1 MHSDKGSNSQNIFL
15 GLMSGTSIDS
25 VDAVAVTFGRNKLS
39 VLGSITYDIPDPLR
53 HDILNLSKPGNDSVN
68 LAAMTDRRL
77 GQLFANASLQ
87 LISDINIDPNKI
99 VAIGSHGQTIR
110 HQPPLEENGF
120 SVQLGD
126 PNIIAAITGCA
137 VVADFRRAD
146 MAAGGQGAPLV
157 PAFHNFLFHSPGKT
171 RIIVNI
177 GGIANITILSSDGKC
192 FGFDTG
198 PGNLLLDA
206 WCQKHLEQR
215 YDDCGRWSQQ
225 GEINHSLLDVLLEN
239 SFFQQVPPK
248 STGREIFNLHW
259 LIAQIEEHSL
269 SSEDVQATLTA
280 LTAKSIVN
288 SISKLSIDIHDIY
301 ICGGGAFNEAL
312 VRTINGY
319 LQERK
324 HPVARLT
331 SDIGL
336 HPKWVEACAFAW
348 LAKQRMEG
356 NPGNLP
362 LVTGASR
369 PVTLGGVYLP

>member
-1 MHSDKGSNSQNIFL
+1 MHSDTGANSQNMFI

-53 HDILNLSKPGNDSVN
+53 HDILNLSKPGNDSVS
-68 LAAMTDRRL
+68 LAARTDRRL

-87 LISDINIDPNKI
+87 LISDISIDPSKI

-110 HQPPLEENGF
+110 HQPPSEENGF

-146 MAAGGQGAPLV
+146 IAAGGQGAPLV
-157 PAFHNFLFHSPGKT
+157 PAFHNFLFRSPGKT
-171 RIIVNI
+171 RIIANI

-206 WCQKHLEQR
+206 WCQKHLEQP

-225 GEINHSLLDVLLEN
+225 GEINYSLLDVLLEN
-239 SFFQQVPPK
+239 PFFQQVPPK

-259 LIAQIEEHSL
+259 LIEQIEEHSL

-280 LTAKSIVN
+280 LTARSIVN

-348 LAKQRMEG
+348 LAKQRIEG
-356 NPGNLP
+356 KPGNLP

-369 PVTLGGVYLP
+369 SVTLGGVYLP